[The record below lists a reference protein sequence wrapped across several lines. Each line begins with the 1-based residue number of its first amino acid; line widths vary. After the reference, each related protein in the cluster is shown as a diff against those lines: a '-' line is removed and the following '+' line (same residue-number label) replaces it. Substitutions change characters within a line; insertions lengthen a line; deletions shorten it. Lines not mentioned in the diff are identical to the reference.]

1 MCRKTPPGEPQL
13 VEELVNIRY
22 IACGSQH
29 SAAINRDGRLFTFGF
44 DSHNQ
49 LGREGAPH
57 CMILSVFGFFFF
69 GCCYCLL
76 FVVGFVALNVNFI
89 FVVFFVIFCF

>member
-57 CMILSVFGFFFF
+57 CMILIVIGFFFF
-69 GCCYCLL
+69 WLLLL
-76 FVVGFVALNVNFI
+76 FIVVAGFVALNVNFI